1 MNDHNLTILLVDDLE
16 FYRDLMRNYLKRT
29 PATILMANS
38 GPESIDMSLKE
49 RPDLIY
55 MDASMPGMSGIEACK
70 VLKSNPTTKSIP
82 VLLLFTPNRDVSLE
96 EVEQSGCDRY
106 LSKPFARQDFINLGH
121 DYLFKAEHYNRRVP
135 CRASIQFSVAGRSYQ
150 GRVNNISLNG
160 LYIEFRD
167 QVPQGGLIEATFV
180 LPKGIPESIEV
191 KGRICWI
198 NQGFPRQKMHLPQGF
213 GVKFLECGIEK
224 RELYMSFLENH
235 YNE

>member
-1 MNDHNLTILLVDDLE
+1 MNDPYLKILLVDDLE

-29 PATILMANS
+29 PATILMAAS
-38 GPESIDMSLKE
+38 GTESIDMSLRE

-96 EVEQSGCDRY
+96 EVDQSGCDGY

-121 DYLFKAEHYNRRVP
+121 EYLFKAEHYNLRVP
-135 CRASIQFSVAGRSYQ
+135 CRAAIQFSVEGHNYQ

-160 LYIEFRD
+160 LYIESRK
-167 QVPQGGLIEATFV
+167 QVPQGSLIEATFV
-180 LPKGIPESIEV
+180 LPTASLETIKV

-213 GVKFLECGIEK
+213 GVQFLDRGIEK
-224 RELYMSFLENH
+224 REIYMSFLENH
-235 YNE
+235 CNE

>member
-1 MNDHNLTILLVDDLE
+1 MVDDLE

-29 PATILMANS
+29 PATILMATS
-38 GPESIDMSLKE
+38 GTESIEMTLRE

-55 MDASMPGMSGIEACK
+55 MDASMPGMSGIEACQ

-82 VLLLFTPNRDVSLE
+82 VLLLFTPNRDVSFV
-96 EVEQSGCDRY
+96 EVEQSGCDGY

-121 DYLFKAEHYNRRVP
+121 EYLFKAEYYNRRVP
-135 CRASIQFSVAGRSYQ
+135 CRTAIQFSVEGNNYQ
-150 GRVNNISLNG
+150 GRVNNISLHG

-167 QVPQGGLIEATFV
+167 QVPQGSLIEATFV
-180 LPKGIPESIEV
+180 LPTERPEMVEV

-213 GVKFLECGIEK
+213 GIKFLDHGIKK
-224 RELYMSFLENH
+224 RELYKSFLESH